1 MRQAPLEQDTG
12 YNTFVRERER
22 ETGKRIKE
30 SDEDALLEVRSPL
43 KEIPTF
49 DKEREGELVQSM
61 GVKGAPK
68 HALR

>member
-12 YNTFVRERER
+12 YNTFFREKE
-22 ETGKRIKE
+22 KRIKE
-30 SDEDALLEVRSPL
+30 SDEDAFLEVRSPL
-43 KEIPTF
+43 KETPTF
-49 DKEREGELVQSM
+49 DKKREGELVQSM